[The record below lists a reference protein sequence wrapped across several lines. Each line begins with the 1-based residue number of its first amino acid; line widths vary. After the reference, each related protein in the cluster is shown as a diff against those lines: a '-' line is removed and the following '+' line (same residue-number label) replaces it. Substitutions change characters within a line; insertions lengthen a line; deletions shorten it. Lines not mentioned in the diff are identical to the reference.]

1 MKLILIMICDE
12 DKERVNKKLIE
23 AGYSPT
29 LIASTGEF
37 LQFGKS
43 ILLLGVCEDKIEEV
57 KKIIDENTS
66 SSQIKG
72 GEVLKGDIY
81 ILDAQMNRV
90 QG

>member
-1 MKLILIMICDE
+1 MKLIMIMVCDE
-12 DKERVNKKLIE
+12 DKEKVNKKLIE

-43 ILLLGVCEDKIEEV
+43 IMLLGVEKEKIEEI
-57 KKIIDENTS
+57 KELIDKYTS
-66 SSQIKG
+66 SSRIKG
-72 GEVLKGDIY
+72 GEVLKGEIY
-81 ILDAQMNRV
+81 IMGAEMKRV

>member
-1 MKLILIMICDE
+1 MKLILIMVCDD
-12 DKERVNKKLIE
+12 DKERVNKNLIE

-43 ILLLGVCEDKIEEV
+43 IMLLGIEKEKIDDV
-57 KKIIDENTS
+57 KRIIDKHTS

-72 GEVLKGDIY
+72 GEVLKGEIY